1 MSVDK
6 YNKIISNILGYN
18 VNLNKRNKKSKKYIS
33 GEELYKRVY
42 YQAWNVSDDP
52 LETLELAYDN
62 SYNYLDDD
70 EYVTPAQEKIAK
82 RLIKKEIREA
92 KKL

>member
-33 GEELYKRVY
+33 GE
-42 YQAWNVSDDP
+42 
-52 LETLELAYDN
+52 
-62 SYNYLDDD
+62 
-70 EYVTPAQEKIAK
+70 
-82 RLIKKEIREA
+82 
-92 KKL
+92 